1 MDDGDYRDEIVRL
14 EAKIDELVARIE
26 SCRKFM
32 LVGQIAV
39 AGCGAILIAMVV
51 GAIQSDPS
59 IMGVAAAAVLGGI
72 VAAGS
77 NRSTAKEA
85 INKLSAT
92 ETKRAELISQLE
104 LRTVSE
110 RDCLQ

>member
-1 MDDGDYRDEIVRL
+1 MNDYLREEIMRL
-14 EAKIDELVARIE
+14 EAQIDELAANIE
-26 SCRKFM
+26 NCRKFI
-32 LVGQIAV
+32 LVGRIAV
-39 AGCGAILIAMVV
+39 VIGGAVLVAMVLGTV
-51 GAIQSDPS
+51 RPDPS
-59 IMGVAAAAVLGGI
+59 IIGLAAAAVLGGI

-85 INKLSAT
+85 INELSAT